1 MSHCVV
7 VISHQHPALSVRA
20 TVEAV
25 LQQRLDV
32 IVVDS
37 THGDSRHDLAGL
49 PITLLRTQARQPS
62 ATALFYGMQEAVR
75 HGAELVVTLDSNIPQ
90 LAAYIPQLVRSAQQ
104 HPATVIIGTCPERT
118 PTSTARYTFIDR
130 IGTFLFAWLVGHTV
144 DDSASMFRLYPTALL
159 QRLPTRMTR
168 RKRLVFEREV
178 LVEASR
184 LGYAVQELSI
194 SAADSDFS
202 PPIPSQRRRDNGS
215 LTRILAWR
223 LIRRGF
229 YPTGLYR
236 NIIRPRL
243 KFYAELLGGDGTAL
257 LLLSNAVIVASAGSS
272 LLWLTARVYR
282 TARNAQM
289 ASHDCVDLLVLG
301 LRLHRDGSIRAGFQR
316 RLECARE
323 LLHRHTQARVFL
335 LGGRAQHTYRSEAQ
349 AGFDYLCARGIAAQR
364 IVLEDGSRSTLE
376 NLRQARALLN
386 NANGPRVLLITNRY
400 HLERAH
406 TLAQALRLEHALCAA
421 EANWQP
427 LRSIIPVIKDA
438 YHLHWFMVGH
448 LWARLT
454 ANDGILNRSR

>member
-1 MSHCVV
+1 MTHCVI
-7 VISHQHPALSVRA
+7 VISIQHPAPSVRA

-37 THGDSRHDLAGL
+37 ADGDSRHDLAGL
-49 PITLLRTQARQPS
+49 PITLLRTQVRQPT
-62 ATALFYGMQEAVR
+62 ATALFCGMQEAIR
-75 HGAELVVTLDSNIPQ
+75 RDAELVITLDSSIPQ
-90 LAAYIPQLVRSAQQ
+90 LAAHIPQLVRSAQQ
-104 HPATVIIGTCPERT
+104 HPDTVIIGTCPASTRT
-118 PTSTARYTFIDR
+118 TRYTFFDR
-130 IGTFLFAWLVGHTV
+130 IITFLFAWVTGHTV
-144 DDSASMFRLYPTALL
+144 DDSHAMFRLYPVALL
-159 QRLPTRMTR
+159 RRLPTRMTR
-168 RKRLVFEREV
+168 SKRLVFEREV
-178 LVEASR
+178 LIEASR
-184 LGYAVQELSI
+184 LGYAAQELSI
-194 SAADSDFS
+194 SAADFDFS
-202 PPIPSQRRRDNGS
+202 PPTPTRRRRDNGS
-215 LTRILAWR
+215 LTRMLAWR

-229 YPTGLYR
+229 YPAGLYR

-257 LLLSNAVIVASAGSS
+257 LLLSNAVIIASAGSS

-289 ASHDCVDLLVLG
+289 ASHGCADLLVLG

-316 RLECARE
+316 RLECALE
-323 LLHRHTQARVFL
+323 LLHRHTQARVLL

-376 NLRQARALLN
+376 NLRQARALLH
-386 NANGPRVLLITNRY
+386 NADGLRVLLITNRY

-406 TLAQALRLEHALCAA
+406 TLAQALHMEHALCAA

-438 YHLHWFMVGH
+438 YHLHWFLVGH

-454 ANDGILNRSR
+454 SNDGILNRSR